1 MIVVH
6 HLNNSRSQR
15 ILWLLEELE
24 LPYEIKRYQRQA
36 SMLAPPE
43 LKKVHPLGKAPVI
56 TDGDRVV
63 AESGAILEYLVG
75 RYDRN
80 RLLTPL
86 DEEEALECRYWL
98 HYAEG
103 SLMPL
108 VVMRLIFSRMGKPPV
123 PWLLRPIGAAF
134 GNGVR
139 KGFLDKQLTT
149 HRQFIEQHLTRP
161 PWFAGQHLT
170 LADIQMSFPIQG
182 LAARGGLDGMLATQA
197 WLDKISRRPAW
208 QRAIQQGGELN
219 LPD

>member
-1 MIVVH
+1 M
-6 HLNNSRSQR
+6 
-15 ILWLLEELE
+15 
-24 LPYEIKRYQRQA
+24 
-36 SMLAPPE
+36 
-43 LKKVHPLGKAPVI
+43 HPLGKAPVI

-149 HRQFIEQHLTRP
+149 HRQFIEQHLTRL

-170 LADIQMSFPIQG
+170 LADIQMTFPIQG
-182 LAARGGLDGMLATQA
+182 LAARGGLDGMPATQA
-197 WLDKISRRPAW
+197 RLDKISRRPPGSGRFSRVA
-208 QRAIQQGGELN
+208 N
-219 LPD
+219 

>member
-1 MIVVH
+1 MVPP
-6 HLNNSRSQR
+6 LNHSRSQR

-24 LPYEIKRYQRQA
+24 LPYEIKRYQRQT

-149 HRQFIEQHLTRP
+149 HRQFIEQHLTRL

-170 LADIQMSFPIQG
+170 LADIQMTFPIQG
-182 LAARGGLDGMLATQA
+182 LAARGGLDGMPATQA